1 MPTYLLFASGTKQG
15 GERFDVQSPD
25 TANDVIIKLSLKILT
40 SNKAQVAIWD
50 LGIKE

>member
-1 MPTYLLFASGTKQG
+1 MAIHRVSCFNRSWDK
-15 GERFDVQSPD
+15 RFDVQSPD

-40 SNKAQVAIWD
+40 PNKVQAAIWD